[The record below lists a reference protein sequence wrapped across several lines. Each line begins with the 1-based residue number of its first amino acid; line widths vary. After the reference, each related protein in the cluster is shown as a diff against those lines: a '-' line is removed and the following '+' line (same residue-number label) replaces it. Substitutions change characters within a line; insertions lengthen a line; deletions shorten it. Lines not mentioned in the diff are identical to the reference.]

1 MADSTRD
8 RILNEA
14 LRLFANQGYAGTSVA
29 AIEEAAGLSPH
40 SGALYTHFA
49 SKEEV
54 MAGAVE
60 RAIET
65 AEIGFSF
72 APMLTLGNLEAE
84 LTLVARGS
92 LLLMTRWR
100 NLIRVMAKEADM
112 FPDVMADARKRLF
125 VRSREFL
132 ADWLRQKASER
143 DSSIER
149 DIQAITLIW
158 LGAIENYW
166 ILTNLQDEHPFGI
179 DDDRFIRQWVGTL
192 MVAIGAQG

>member
-1 MADSTRD
+1 
-8 RILNEA
+8 
-14 LRLFANQGYAGTSVA
+14 
-29 AIEEAAGLSPH
+29 
-40 SGALYTHFA
+40 
-49 SKEEV
+49 
-54 MAGAVE
+54 
-60 RAIET
+60 
-65 AEIGFSF
+65 
-72 APMLTLGNLEAE
+72 
-84 LTLVARGS
+84 
-92 LLLMTRWR
+92 
-100 NLIRVMAKEADM
+100 M